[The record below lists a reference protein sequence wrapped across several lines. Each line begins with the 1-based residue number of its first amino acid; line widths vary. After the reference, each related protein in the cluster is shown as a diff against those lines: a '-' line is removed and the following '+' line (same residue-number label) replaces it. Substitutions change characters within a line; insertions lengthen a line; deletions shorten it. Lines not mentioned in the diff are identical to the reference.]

1 MQHLYTN
8 STIFTYNYSNIRWSD
23 ELGIYILGI
32 SQNRYLALKMFLKY
46 MVSECENNC
55 SWMTVLLQVMLIAV
69 KSNRLLFTVNQF
81 KLVYDI
87 D

>member
-1 MQHLYTN
+1 
-8 STIFTYNYSNIRWSD
+8 
-23 ELGIYILGI
+23 
-32 SQNRYLALKMFLKY
+32 